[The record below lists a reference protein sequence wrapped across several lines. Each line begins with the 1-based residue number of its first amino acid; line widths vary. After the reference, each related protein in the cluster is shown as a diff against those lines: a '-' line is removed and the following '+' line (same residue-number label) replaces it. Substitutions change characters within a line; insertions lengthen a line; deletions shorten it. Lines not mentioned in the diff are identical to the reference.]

1 MDFQSS
7 PFERLAC
14 FYVTIRGILNV
25 CNILIFWKMKTFFK
39 KLEYPFLVES
49 FQNENV
55 SLLYKT
61 AISEANLK
69 THRTVSTKFTYHKVF
84 PVTTLFFR
92 NILFQFK
99 NLLYRVDLMYQLSI
113 LHQFCKRWSFIRRYF
128 FLVSILKE
136 IYNPV
141 AVIIVYLF
149 RLLIY

>member
-1 MDFQSS
+1 MGWFRGFILKSIERALVLLKSGAMDFQSS

-49 FQNENV
+49 FQIENV

-99 NLLYRVDLMYQLSI
+99 NLL
-113 LHQFCKRWSFIRRYF
+113 
-128 FLVSILKE
+128 
-136 IYNPV
+136 
-141 AVIIVYLF
+141 
-149 RLLIY
+149 